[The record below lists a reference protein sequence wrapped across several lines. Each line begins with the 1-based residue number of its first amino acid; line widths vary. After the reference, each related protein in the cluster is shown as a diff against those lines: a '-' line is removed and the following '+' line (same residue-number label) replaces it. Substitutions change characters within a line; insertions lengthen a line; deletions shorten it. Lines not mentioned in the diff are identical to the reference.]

1 MGLQKPKAEGL
12 TEGGGLEG
20 PGAEAPTCS
29 PPAWGR
35 GKQEE
40 SVFLTEGFQKASLS
54 GIFRLPWSLS
64 QPHLPQIILPHPSA
78 CVHSQTL
85 LGAREQGPVFI
96 CKETAIEEW
105 NFSLSSCVSGK
116 PSSSPPQPHRTIW
129 VQVSGPG
136 GGLPRKS
143 LSFLRHPCP
152 HGYQAPLPEAHPLQA
167 KRTTQICPG
176 SWARPCRA
184 GLPR

>member
-1 MGLQKPKAEGL
+1 M

-20 PGAEAPTCS
+20 PGSESRGSHLLSPCLGEGEA
-29 PPAWGR
+29 GR
-35 GKQEE
+35 VCLPHRG
-40 SVFLTEGFQKASLS
+40 VPEGQSER
-54 GIFRLPWSLS
+54 RLPWSLS
-64 QPHLPQIILPHPSA
+64 QPHLPQIVLPHPSA

-85 LGAREQGPVFI
+85 LGALEQGPVFI